1 MNILIF
7 INELSLRISYYI
19 LFYEVKW
26 LLTLISDPCP
36 MIREAKPR
44 FFSAREPQRDYEFGS
59 VLRVSLS
66 Q

>member
-1 MNILIF
+1 MNIPIF
-7 INELSLRISYYI
+7 LFPQVLRFFS
-19 LFYEVKW
+19 EVKW
-26 LLTLISDPCP
+26 LLTLISDPCR